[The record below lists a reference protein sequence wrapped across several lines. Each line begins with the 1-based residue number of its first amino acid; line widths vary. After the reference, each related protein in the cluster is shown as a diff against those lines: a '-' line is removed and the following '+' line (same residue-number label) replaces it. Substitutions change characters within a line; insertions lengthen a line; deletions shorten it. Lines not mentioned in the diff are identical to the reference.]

1 MSVIWGGVIVLV
13 VQVITGLA
21 RAWAA
26 RELIRKARAAG
37 MAGTEL
43 DVQGEV
49 TVGKTTVKL
58 DKSDIL
64 AIAFAIFVFWAV
76 GTARLGVEEATAA
89 FVAILA
95 GTGVKE
101 LIQALVPSR

>member
-1 MSVIWGGVIVLV
+1 MGVVWGGVVVLV
-13 VQVITGLA
+13 VQVLTGVA

-26 RELIRKARAAG
+26 RKLIAQARKDTMVGAA
-37 MAGTEL
+37 L

-64 AIAFAIFVFWAV
+64 AIAFAVFVFWTV
-76 GTARLGVEEATAA
+76 GTNRLGVEEATAS

-101 LIQALVPSR
+101 LIQALVPLQ